1 MNTYRPATG
10 RGRAAIYARTSTDN
24 QDVGLSTATQIEMCQ
39 RQAEMMGFTVHPEE
53 DVYMDGGIS
62 GMEDERPEFRA
73 LMLKIFSPER
83 LYEALFVNDISRVS
97 RSTGSYINYEEIFAE
112 EGIELIS
119 LMDPPSN
126 TPAKIDTGRRMKA
139 VMNEAQVVD
148 SAVKTRNSQMFAV
161 EMGFYIGWIQPF
173 GYRKKK
179 VMWRG
184 KEHTKLE
191 PDPETWP
198 HLLHIKE
205 MAKNGHSLNELRQYL
220 HGTGMRHPAE
230 TIDVKKR
237 GKAGKRG
244 NGRFTND
251 NLSYL
256 LKNKALLGWTFRGGE
271 HSGTKILKQSE
282 EVICRGAHE
291 AAMTWEEREL
301 IISKLASRR
310 RQVKNPRTHRSPN
323 PLSELV
329 VCGVCGATMRMH
341 TEKGTQRL
349 ICANKRDHQ
358 KSEPE
363 WCPNLSVRLDRL
375 MERTTEAIMG
385 HILTPRVLQQQVRM
399 VAKENREFVGED
411 T

>member
-62 GMEDERPEFRA
+62 GMEDERPEFRV

-148 SAVKTRNSQMFAV
+148 SAVKTRNSQVFAV

-191 PDPETWP
+191 PDPET
-198 HLLHIKE
+198 
-205 MAKNGHSLNELRQYL
+205 
-220 HGTGMRHPAE
+220 
-230 TIDVKKR
+230 
-237 GKAGKRG
+237 
-244 NGRFTND
+244 
-251 NLSYL
+251 
-256 LKNKALLGWTFRGGE
+256 
-271 HSGTKILKQSE
+271 
-282 EVICRGAHE
+282 
-291 AAMTWEEREL
+291 
-301 IISKLASRR
+301 
-310 RQVKNPRTHRSPN
+310 
-323 PLSELV
+323 
-329 VCGVCGATMRMH
+329 
-341 TEKGTQRL
+341 
-349 ICANKRDHQ
+349 
-358 KSEPE
+358 
-363 WCPNLSVRLDRL
+363 
-375 MERTTEAIMG
+375 
-385 HILTPRVLQQQVRM
+385 
-399 VAKENREFVGED
+399 
-411 T
+411 